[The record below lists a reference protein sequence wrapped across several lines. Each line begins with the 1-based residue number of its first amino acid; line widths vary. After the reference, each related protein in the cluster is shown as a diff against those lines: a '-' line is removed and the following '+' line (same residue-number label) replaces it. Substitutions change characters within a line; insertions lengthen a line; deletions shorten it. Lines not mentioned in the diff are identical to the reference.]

1 MLTTSI
7 SLVYSSQRE
16 NLNTFIVS
24 EKLESQDKL
33 VDHAANMTING
44 VGYELN
50 IASASAAQV
59 EFVSDPEKVTHT
71 RNCDTHQKLS
81 SSQTI
86 RTCHKDILVLEPTT
100 DPKNW
105 VNNQP
110 AFLISTGL
118 VLVPQTLQLPTTKEI
133 VVEKASDKTV
143 AKRTS

>member
-1 MLTTSI
+1 MLTTSL

-16 NLNTFIVS
+16 NLNTVVVS

-33 VDHAANMTING
+33 VNHAANMTING

-59 EFVSDPEKVTHT
+59 EFVSNPYKVTHT
-71 RNCDTHQKLS
+71 RNYNNHQKLS
-81 SSQTI
+81 SSQTF

-105 VNNQP
+105 VNIP
-110 AFLISTGL
+110 AVFH
-118 VLVPQTLQLPTTKEI
+118 
-133 VVEKASDKTV
+133 A
-143 AKRTS
+143 